1 MGALTRVL
9 LDEIVDA
16 GVLRHIGDG
25 ISQDAVDGISDV
37 FVRGLEGTFYRVA
50 GAVVFGHLR
59 AVCRGGDDGD
69 IGFGGDV
76 VAHVALG
83 DVSVEF
89 VDDDLQIDCAVRAN
103 HVAARGHLF
112 LQHFL
117 QQEAQI
123 AHARQTIS
131 DIIAGRDPR
140 LLVVCGPCSIHDPEA
155 AIEYARRFKALAA
168 EVSDSLYLVMRVY
181 FEKPRTTVG
190 WKGLINDPH
199 MDGSFD
205 VEGGLKIARRLL
217 VELVNMGLPLATE
230 ALDPNSP
237 QYLGD
242 LFSWSAIGARTT
254 ESQTHREMASG
265 LSMPVGFKNG
275 TDGSLATA
283 INAMRAA
290 AMPHRF
296 VGINQAGQVC
306 LLQTQ
311 GNPNGH
317 VILRGGKAPN
327 YGPEDVAKC
336 EKEMAQ
342 AGLKPSLMVDCSH
355 GNSNKDFRRQP
366 AVAESVVAQ
375 IKDGNRSI
383 IGLMIESNIHEGN
396 QSSEQ
401 PREAMKYGVSVTDAC
416 ISWETTEAL
425 LRELDKDL
433 RGHLAARLV

>member
-1 MGALTRVL
+1 MQKDALNNVHITDEHVL
-9 LDEIVDA
+9 MTPEQLKAEFP
-16 GVLRHIGDG
+16 L
-25 ISQDAVDGISDV
+25 
-37 FVRGLEGTFYRVA
+37 
-50 GAVVFGHLR
+50 
-59 AVCRGGDDGD
+59 
-69 IGFGGDV
+69 
-76 VAHVALG
+76 
-83 DVSVEF
+83 SVE
-89 VDDDLQIDCAVRAN
+89 
-103 HVAARGHLF
+103 
-112 LQHFL
+112 
-117 QQEAQI
+117 QEAQI

-275 TDGSLATA
+275 SDRSLATA
-283 INAMRAA
+283 INATRAA
-290 AMPHRF
+290 AMPNRF

-396 QSSEQ
+396 QYAEQ
-401 PREAMKYGVSVTDAC
+401 PREAMRYGVSVTDAC

>member
-1 MGALTRVL
+1 MQKDALNNVHITDEHVL
-9 LDEIVDA
+9 MTPEQLKAEFP
-16 GVLRHIGDG
+16 L
-25 ISQDAVDGISDV
+25 
-37 FVRGLEGTFYRVA
+37 
-50 GAVVFGHLR
+50 
-59 AVCRGGDDGD
+59 
-69 IGFGGDV
+69 
-76 VAHVALG
+76 
-83 DVSVEF
+83 SVE
-89 VDDDLQIDCAVRAN
+89 
-103 HVAARGHLF
+103 
-112 LQHFL
+112 
-117 QQEAQI
+117 QEAQI

-355 GNSNKDFRRQP
+355 GNSNKDFLRQP